1 MTTPPRAPHRSATL
15 GLASLLAIALSTGA
29 FAGSPADAPAT
40 AADKAKPAA
49 GASGSSCCAPGGSAP
64 AKSAVKRTV
73 EELSLA
79 GLTLVDMDGRE
90 VALDEVLDTKRPVLL
105 NFIFT
110 TCTTICPVMTATFA
124 KVDDTLGDANEDA
137 LLVSISIDPER
148 DTPARLREYAK
159 RFGAGPNWRFLT
171 GTPAQSEAA
180 QRAFG
185 AATASKF
192 NHAPLTFLRAPDASR
207 WVRLEGLGGAEAIVA
222 EYRRIVPEGS
232 RIASLEKQ

>member
-1 MTTPPRAPHRSATL
+1 MPIPPRAPHRAGTL
-15 GLASLLAIALSTGA
+15 GLTSWVAIALATAA
-29 FAGSPADAPAT
+29 FAGSPAGAPGT

-49 GASGSSCCAPGGSAP
+49 GASGSSCCAPAGGAP

-73 EELSLA
+73 EDLSLE

-90 VALDEVLDTKRPVLL
+90 VALDEVLDTTRPVLL

-124 KVDDTLGDANEDA
+124 KVESTLGDANEDA
-137 LLVSISIDPER
+137 LLVSVSIDPER

-159 RFGAGPNWRFLT
+159 RFDAGPNWRFLT
-171 GTPAQSEAA
+171 GTQAQSEAA

-192 NHAPLTFLRAPDASR
+192 NHAPLTFLRAPDSSR
-207 WVRLEGLGGAEAIVA
+207 WVRLEGLGGAETIVA
-222 EYRRIVPEGS
+222 EYRRIVPKGS
-232 RIASLEKQ
+232 RTASLEKQ